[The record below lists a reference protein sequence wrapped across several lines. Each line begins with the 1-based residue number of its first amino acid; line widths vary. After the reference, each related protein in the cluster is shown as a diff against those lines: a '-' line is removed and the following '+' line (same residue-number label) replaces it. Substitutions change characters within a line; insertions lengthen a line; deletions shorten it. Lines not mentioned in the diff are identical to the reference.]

1 MAESSAVAFGR
12 YLRTLRERRGH
23 SLDDVESL
31 SRALPERIGKGYLS
45 RCENGRQRVAF
56 SKIITLCRVYDVPS
70 EVLIERM
77 ELDLELDRVGG
88 PETEGLEF
96 EELTNLGKKH
106 AARGAMWEA
115 YGYFRDAIPV
125 ATVSRVEDRFQDA
138 LEQSLCAIMNY
149 TVIVSRHGRN
159 RLALYELEYVQST
172 DGLGPSCSTT
182 LLELI
187 SQRYRSLGDLDR
199 AHRYADDAVKKAN
212 ALASPLHQAFTYSD
226 KALIESERA
235 NYTEA
240 IELYKTAFSLFQ
252 KVEFCSGS
260 SRVLLNL
267 AQTYFDVGRIKS
279 AKRALM
285 AVERLGAEH
294 DFLRDRALARILSGE
309 IAVKEDAPN
318 RAAQLWREAIDIAKQ
333 LHDPVLRF
341 KAEFQLYKHALAS
354 GDQTS
359 ASSLKRLLMRRA
371 SWVPDHLDEL
381 LEFKSLTA

>member
-31 SRALPERIGKGYLS
+31 SRALPERVGKGYLS
-45 RCENGRQRVAF
+45 RCENGRQRLAF
-56 SKIITLCRVYDVPS
+56 SKMITLCRVYDVPS

-88 PETEGLEF
+88 PETEGMEF
-96 EELTNLGKKH
+96 DELTNSGKKA

-125 ATVSRVEDRFQDA
+125 AALSRVEERFQDA

-159 RLALYELEYVQST
+159 RLALHELEYVQST
-172 DGLGPSCSTT
+172 DGLGPRCSTT

-187 SQRYRSLGDLDR
+187 SQRYRSLGDLER
-199 AHRYADDAVKKAN
+199 ARRFADEAVKN
-212 ALASPLHQAFTYSD
+212 ADALGSPLCQAFTYSD
-226 KALIESERA
+226 KALIESERE
-235 NYTEA
+235 NYKEA
-240 IELYKTAFSLFQ
+240 IELYKTAFSLFK
-252 KVEFCSGS
+252 KVGFCSGS

-267 AQTYFDVGRIKS
+267 AQVYFDVGRMKS

-285 AVERLGAEH
+285 AAERLGAEN

-309 IAVKEDAPN
+309 IAVKESAPN
-318 RAAQLWREAIDIAKQ
+318 KAVQLWREAIDRGSDFGFVPQ
-333 LHDPVLRF
+333 ETPD
-341 KAEFQLYKHALAS
+341 E
-354 GDQTS
+354 T
-359 ASSLKRLLMRRA
+359 SSLG
-371 SWVPDHLDEL
+371 P
-381 LEFKSLTA
+381 